1 MWRFDP
7 RLRESDPD
15 AVQGVFREVDVILNY
30 VFLMVLAILMAILM
44 AWGFRNLPGEEW
56 QIIGSVPVRKMGD
69 GRWEGRNLTWYGF
82 YNAVAYTLATAL
94 ALVLLGAYGIAP
106 FAVFVILAPLFAVCL
121 PAARIIAGVVEKKSS
136 TFTVGG
142 ASFAGVICI
151 PWIIWLAEASG
162 VGGIG
167 NHLPVI
173 NGLAAVSIA
182 YIFGESLGRLACLSF
197 GCCYG
202 KAISEVHPLV
212 RRIFFGKSIV
222 FSGKTKKIAYAHGLD
237 GSNTLPVQ
245 AATSLL
251 FGVFGLTG
259 IFLFLG
265 GHSTAAFLTTL
276 IFSQAWRFVSEF
288 FRADYR
294 GKGKIS
300 AYQVMSLSLIPYAV
314 VISLVFD
321 ETRPDLPVLWQ
332 GVKALWNPAV
342 ILSLQALWLGV
353 FLYFGRSRVTGAE
366 ISFFVIKKNI

>member
-1 MWRFDP
+1 
-7 RLRESDPD
+7 
-15 AVQGVFREVDVILNY
+15 VILNY
-30 VFLMVLAILMAILM
+30 VFLIVLAALMATLM
-44 AWGFRNLPGEEW
+44 AWGFKNLPKERW
-56 QIIGSVPVRKMGD
+56 QIMGAVPVRKTED
-69 GRWEGRNLTWYGF
+69 GRWQGRNLTWYGF
-82 YNAVAYTLATAL
+82 FNAVAYGLATAL
-94 ALVLLGAYGIAP
+94 LLVLLGAYGISP
-106 FAVFVILAPLFAVCL
+106 FAVFVIVLPLFAVCI
-121 PAARIIAGVVEKKSS
+121 PSARIIAGIVEKKSS

-142 ASFAGVICI
+142 ASFAGIICI
-151 PWIIWLAEASG
+151 PWIIWLAEA
-162 VGGIG
+162 IG
-167 NHLPVI
+167 AGKMENHLPVI

-212 RRIFFGKSIV
+212 RRIFHGNTVV

-237 GSNTLPVQ
+237 GCKMIPIQ
-245 AATSLL
+245 ALTSILY
-251 FGVFGLTG
+251 GVFVLIG

-288 FRADYR
+288 LRADYR

-314 VISLVFD
+314 VISLVFN
-321 ETRPDLPVLWQ
+321 ETRPDLPILRQ
-332 GVKALWNPAV
+332 GLQTLWNPAV
-342 ILSLQALWLGV
+342 ILSLHALWHGV

-366 ISFFVIKKNI
+366 ISFFVVKEKI